1 MTLSLDERRIAEI
14 VQQVVAD
21 LRGVPPELPGG
32 GPAPA
37 PRAGVDQPFAPPPGG
52 HDQPP
57 PAARTPPT
65 GSTAA
70 TVHGQEGVFP
80 DIDAAIAAAS
90 VAQQQLADIP
100 LERRVALV
108 AAMRQAAAENAQV
121 LARAAWQETGMGR
134 HEDKIEKN
142 LLVAE
147 RTPGTEALQAHAW
160 TGDRGLTLVE
170 RAPYGVI
177 GAITPSTN
185 PTSTIICNAIG
196 MVAAGNAVVF
206 NAHPGA
212 KQCSAQTIQV
222 LNQAIRRAGGP
233 ANLITCPAEPTI
245 DSAQYLMRHPAI
257 NLLVVTGG
265 PGVVREAMSSGK
277 KAVCA
282 GPGNPPV
289 VVDETADLEQAAR
302 DIVKGASFD
311 NNVICI
317 LEKEIIAVDAIADK
331 LKAIMLQRGA
341 VEITSWQL
349 NRLMKVILA
358 EDHGPGKHGVV
369 NKAFVGKSASVLLR
383 EIGVSVDDGVRLVVA
398 ETDAQH
404 PLVWTEQLMPVLPL
418 VRVGNADEA
427 IDLAKAV
434 EQGMGHTAVI
444 HSRNLDVLSRMSRE
458 INTSIFVKNGP
469 SLAGLGFGGEGFTSF
484 SIASPTGEGVTS
496 ALDFTRVRRCTLVDA
511 FRIV

>member
-1 MTLSLDERRIAEI
+1 MTLSLDERRIAEV
-14 VQQVVAD
+14 VQQVVA
-21 LRGVPPELPGG
+21 GMKGA
-32 GPAPA
+32 GP
-37 PRAGVDQPFAPPPGG
+37 
-52 HDQPP
+52 DQPP
-57 PAARTPPT
+57 SPATPPQPASRPLT
-65 GSTAA
+65 PVG
-70 TVHGQEGVFP
+70 GQEGVYP
-80 DIDAAIAAAS
+80 DVNAAIAAAAA
-90 VAQQQLADIP
+90 AQQRLGDIP
-100 LERRVALV
+100 MERRSAIVE
-108 AAMRQAAAENAQV
+108 AMRQAAAEGAHV

-134 HEDKIEKN
+134 QEDKVEKN
-142 LLVAE
+142 LLVAQ

-196 MVAAGNAVVF
+196 MIAAGNAVVF

-212 KQCSAQTIQV
+212 KQCSALTVQL
-222 LNQAIRRAGGP
+222 LNQAVQRAGGP
-233 ANLITCPAEPTI
+233 ADLITCPAEPTI
-245 DSAQYLMRHPAI
+245 ESAQYLMQHPTI
-257 NLLVVTGG
+257 RLLVVTGG
-265 PGVVREAMSSGK
+265 PGVVREAMGSGK
-277 KAVCA
+277 KAICA

-302 DIVKGASFD
+302 DIIKGASFD
-311 NNVICI
+311 NNVVCI
-317 LEKEIIAVDAIADK
+317 LEKEILAVEAIASQ

-341 VEITSWQL
+341 VEIDRQQL
-349 NRLMKVILA
+349 DRLMKVILA
-358 EDHGPGKHGVV
+358 EDHGPGKHGIV
-369 NKAFVGKSASVLLR
+369 NKAFVGKSPRLILR
-383 EIGVSVDDGVRLVVA
+383 EIGIDVREDVRLVLA

-404 PLVWTEQLMPVLPL
+404 PLVWTEQLMPVMPL
-418 VRVGNADEA
+418 VRVRNAGAA

-434 EQGMGHTAVI
+434 EQGMGHTAMI
-444 HSRNLDVLSRMSRE
+444 HSKNLDVLSRMSRE

-496 ALDFTRVRRCTLVDA
+496 AIDFTRVRRCCLVDS

>member
-1 MTLSLDERRIAEI
+1 MTLSLDEQRIAEI
-14 VQQVVAD
+14 VQRVVAGY
-21 LRGVPPELPGG
+21 RGVGA
-32 GPAPA
+32 PAPA
-37 PRAGVDQPFAPPPGG
+37 P
-52 HDQPP
+52 
-57 PAARTPPT
+57 AARQEPTTPGAGPA
-65 GSTAA
+65 S
-70 TVHGQEGVFP
+70 GQEGVYP
-80 DIDAAIAAAS
+80 DIDAAIAAAAA
-90 VAQQQLADIP
+90 AQKRLADLP
-100 LERRVALV
+100 LERRAALV
-108 AAMRQAAAENAQV
+108 VAMRQAAAEHAQV
-121 LARAAWQETGMGR
+121 LARAAWQETDMGR
-134 HEDKIEKN
+134 YQDKIEKN

-147 RTPGTEALQAHAW
+147 RTPGAETLQAQAW

-196 MVAAGNAVVF
+196 MIAAGNAVVF

-212 KQCSAQTIQV
+212 KQCSAKTVQV
-222 LNQAIRRAGGP
+222 LNQAIQQAGGP
-233 ANLITCPAEPTI
+233 PDLITCPAAPTI
-245 DSAQYLMRHPAI
+245 ESAQHLMRHPTI

-265 PGVVREAMSSGK
+265 PGVVREAMGSGK
-277 KAVCA
+277 KAICA

-311 NNVICI
+311 NNIVCI
-317 LEKEIIAVDAIADK
+317 LEKEIIAVESIADQ
-331 LKAIMLQRGA
+331 LKATMLRRGA
-341 VEITSWQL
+341 VEITPSQL

-358 EDHGPGKHGVV
+358 EDHGPGKHGIV
-369 NKAFVGKSASVLLR
+369 NKAYVGKSPSAILK
-383 EIGVSVDDGVRLVVA
+383 EIGASVDDDVRLVVA
-398 ETDAQH
+398 ETDARHQ
-404 PLVWTEQLMPVLPL
+404 LVWTEQLMPIIPL
-418 VRVGNADEA
+418 VRVSNAHEA

-434 EQGMGHTAVI
+434 EQGMGHTAMI
-444 HSRNLDVLSRMSRE
+444 HSKNLDVLSRMSRE

-496 ALDFTRVRRCTLVDA
+496 AIDFTRVRRCTLVDA

>member
-21 LRGVPPELPGG
+21 LRGDGAAQPAVAGQTASVSGG
-32 GPAPA
+32 TPAPPA
-37 PRAGVDQPFAPPPGG
+37 TPSLSLDASASLAQG
-52 HDQPP
+52 H
-57 PAARTPPT
+57 
-65 GSTAA
+65 G
-70 TVHGQEGVFP
+70 GVFS
-80 DIDAAIAAAS
+80 DIDAAIAQAT
-90 VAQQQLADIP
+90 VAQRRLADIP
-100 LERRVALV
+100 LERRAALI
-108 AAMRQAAAENAQV
+108 AAMRQAAVENAQV
-121 LARAAWQETGMGR
+121 LARHAWQETGMGR
-134 HEDKIEKN
+134 YEDKIEKN

-196 MVAAGNAVVF
+196 MIAAGNAAVF

-212 KQCSAQTIQV
+212 KQCSAQTVQI
-222 LNQAIRRAGGP
+222 LNQAIQSAGGP
-233 ANLITCPAEPTI
+233 PNLITCPAEPTI
-245 DSAQYLMRHPAI
+245 ESAQYLMRHSAI

-265 PGVVREAMSSGK
+265 PGVVHEAMGSGK
-277 KAVCA
+277 KAICA

-289 VVDETADLEQAAR
+289 VVDETAELEQAAR

-311 NNVICI
+311 NNVVCI
-317 LEKEIIAVDAIADK
+317 LEKEIIAVDAIADQ

-341 VEITSWQL
+341 VEISACQL
-349 NRLMKVILA
+349 NRLMKAILA
-358 EDHGPGKHGVV
+358 EDRGPGKHGVV
-369 NKAFVGKSASVLLR
+369 NKAFVGKPPSVILR
-383 EIGVSVDDGVRLVVA
+383 EIGVNVDEGVRLVLA

-404 PLVWTEQLMPVLPL
+404 PLVWTEQLMPVMPL
-418 VRVGNADEA
+418 VRVRNADEG

-434 EQGMGHTAVI
+434 EQGMGHTAAV
-444 HSRNLDVLSRMSRE
+444 HSKDLDVLSRMSRE

-484 SIASPTGEGVTS
+484 SIASPTGEGLTS
-496 ALDFTRVRRCTLVDA
+496 AIDFTRVRRCTLVDA

>member
-1 MTLSLDERRIAEI
+1 
-14 VQQVVAD
+14 
-21 LRGVPPELPGG
+21 VPV
-32 GPAPA
+32 
-37 PRAGVDQPFAPPPGG
+37 R
-52 HDQPP
+52 
-57 PAARTPPT
+57 
-65 GSTAA
+65 
-70 TVHGQEGVFP
+70 GQEGVFP
-80 DIDAAIAAAS
+80 DIDAAIAAAAA
-90 VAQQQLADIP
+90 AQEQLADIP
-100 LERRVALV
+100 LERRSALI
-108 AAMRQAAAENAQV
+108 AAMRQAARENAQV

-134 HEDKIEKN
+134 QEDKVEKN
-142 LLVAE
+142 LLVGE

-196 MVAAGNAVVF
+196 MIAAGNAVVF

-212 KQCSAQTIQV
+212 KGCSAQTVQI
-222 LNQAIRRAGGP
+222 LNEAIRRAGGP
-233 ANLITCPAEPTI
+233 PDLITCPSEPTI
-245 DSAQYLMRHPAI
+245 ESAQYLMRHRSI
-257 NLLVVTGG
+257 GLLVVTGG

-277 KAVCA
+277 KAICA

-311 NNVICI
+311 NNVVCI
-317 LEKEIIAVDAIADK
+317 LEKEIIAVDSIADQ
-331 LKAIMLQRGA
+331 LKATMLQRGA
-341 VEITSWQL
+341 VEISGQQL
-349 NRLMKVILA
+349 DRLMKVILA
-358 EDHGPGKHGVV
+358 KDRGPGKHGIV
-369 NKAFVGKSASVLLR
+369 NKAFVGKTPDVILR
-383 EIGVSVDDGVRLVVA
+383 EIGIDVSGDVRLVVV

-404 PLVWTEQLMPVLPL
+404 PLVWTEQLMPVIPL
-418 VRVGNADEA
+418 VRVRTAAEA

-444 HSRNLDVLSRMSRE
+444 HSKNLDVLSRMSRE

-484 SIASPTGEGVTS
+484 SIASPTGEGLTS
-496 ALDFTRVRRCTLVDA
+496 AIDFTRVRRCTLVDS

>member
-1 MTLSLDERRIAEI
+1 MTLSVDERRIAEI
-14 VQQVVAD
+14 VQRVVAD
-21 LRGVPPELPGG
+21 LRPFEAP
-32 GPAPA
+32 GPAATTPA
-37 PRAGVDQPFAPPPGG
+37 QRVQPASAPAAAPAGQQGVFDGVDG
-52 HDQPP
+52 
-57 PAARTPPT
+57 
-65 GSTAA
+65 
-70 TVHGQEGVFP
+70 
-80 DIDAAIAAAS
+80 AIAAAAA
-90 VAQQQLADIP
+90 AQQRLADLP
-100 LERRVALV
+100 LERRAALI
-108 AAMRQAAAENAQV
+108 AAMREAIVESAPL
-121 LARAAWQETGMGR
+121 LARAAWRETGMGR
-134 HEDKIEKN
+134 HEDKLEKN

-160 TGDRGLTLVE
+160 SGDRGLTLVE

-206 NAHPGA
+206 NAHPAA
-212 KQCSAQTIQV
+212 KQCSAQTVQALNEGIQ
-222 LNQAIRRAGGP
+222 RAGGP
-233 ANLITCPAEPTI
+233 PNLVTCPAEPTI
-245 DSAQYLMRHPAI
+245 ESAQYLMRHPTI
-257 NLLVVTGG
+257 RLLVVTGG
-265 PGVVREAMSSGK
+265 PGVVREAMGSGK
-277 KAVCA
+277 KAICA

-311 NNVICI
+311 NNVVCI
-317 LEKEIIAVDAIADK
+317 LEKEILAVDAIADP
-331 LKAIMLQRGA
+331 LKAILCRRGA

-358 EDHGPGKHGVV
+358 EDHGPGKHGVI
-369 NKAFVGKSASVLLR
+369 NKAFVGKSPSAILR
-383 EIGVSVDDGVRLVVA
+383 EIGVNVDEGVRLVVA

-404 PLVWTEQLMPVLPL
+404 PLVWTEQLMPVIPL
-418 VRVGNADEA
+418 VRVRNADEA

-434 EQGMGHTAVI
+434 EQGMGHTAVC
-444 HSRNLDVLSRMSRE
+444 HSKNLDVLSRMSRE

-484 SIASPTGEGVTS
+484 SIASPTGEGLTS
-496 ALDFTRVRRCTLVDA
+496 AIDFTRVRRCTLVDA